1 MGRVVLV
8 TGVSRDVGGWFAE
21 RISEVPDVE
30 RVVGVDVSAPRRDLV
45 GVSFVQAD
53 ISHPVMA
60 EVLTAQDVDTV
71 VHLGVISTSDVEG
84 GRAQLKEVNVIGTMQ
99 LLAACQREPG
109 VQRLVVKS
117 SAHVYGSSAGDPAM
131 FTEDMS
137 ARRLPRAGFA
147 KDSIDVEGYVHGF
160 ARRRPDV
167 AVTMLRFASLM
178 GPSIETS
185 LSRYL
190 ALPLVP
196 TVLGYD
202 ARLQFCHQDDALG
215 ALGHAVVT
223 GTPGTFNVAGDGMLM
238 LSQAVRRAGRA
249 GLPLPPFALSAVS
262 SRLPRLRGTKMSPD
276 QVSFLTYGR
285 GIDTTRMRSVFGFEP
300 RHSTAQAF
308 AAFTATLQPAAA
320 ARART

>member
-8 TGVSRDVGGWFAE
+8 TGVSRDIGGWFAE
-21 RISEVPDVE
+21 RIREHPDVE
-30 RVVGVDVSAPRRDLV
+30 RVLGVDVAAPRRDLD

-60 EVLTAQDVDTV
+60 EVLAAQDVDTV
-71 VHLGVISTSDVEG
+71 VHLGVINTSDLEG
-84 GRAQLKEVNVIGTMQ
+84 GRTRLEVNVIGAMQ

-137 ARRLPRAGFA
+137 PRRLPRAGFA

-190 ALPLVP
+190 AQPVVP

-215 ALGHAVVT
+215 ALEHAVLT
-223 GTPGTFNVAGDGMLM
+223 GTPGTFNVAGDGVLM

-300 RHSTAQAF
+300 RHSTAEAF
-308 AAFTATLQPAAA
+308 EAFTATLQPEAA
-320 ARART
+320 ARARA